1 MDTEETRD
9 TENPDAE
16 TSDSPPE
23 SAEVE
28 RVEPAEKEL
37 ALASSFQRSLTVKTP
52 QVRLPAE
59 IRRHKNF
66 IRFLLRSIA
75 DRKLVQHIEK
85 LRDSIL
91 RQVIESQRNTTGLGS
106 LVGIAGAEGREGTSW
121 ISLIL
126 TLSLGDCTHRRIAL
140 LDCTFD
146 QTRFESVAKVL
157 RLDMNDVSIY
167 FGRNEMCGFHSE
179 AQPNTYFLCTS
190 DETSGLS
197 FFSDKKLPEV
207 LDELR
212 ERFDIVICDMPPL
225 LDGSANVFLT
235 PLLDHLYLV
244 AAPGKIKHSQMSACI
259 KAATIDGKNKISGV
273 ILNKQRAPFWT
284 RLFARD
290 YFF

>member
-1 MDTEETRD
+1 MDKEEETQQEEQQQEAQP
-9 TENPDAE
+9 TQ
-16 TSDSPPE
+16 
-23 SAEVE
+23 
-28 RVEPAEKEL
+28 PAKQGGQEL
-37 ALASSFQRSLTVKTP
+37 TLASSNQRSLSVSTP
-52 QVRLPAE
+52 KVRLPAE

-66 IRFLLRSIA
+66 IRFLLKSIG
-75 DRKLVQHIEK
+75 DKKLVHHVEK
-85 LRDSIL
+85 LRDAIL
-91 RQVIESQRNTTGLGS
+91 RQVIEAQRNSTGLGS
-106 LVGIAGAEGREGTSW
+106 LVGLTGAQGGEGTSW

-157 RLDMNDVSIY
+157 RLDMTDVSIY

-179 AQPNTYFLCTS
+179 AQPNTFFLCTS
-190 DETSGLS
+190 DSTSGLS
-197 FFSDKKLPEV
+197 FFSDKRLPEV

-244 AAPGKIKHSQMSACI
+244 ASPGRVKHSQMQECI
-259 KAATIDGKNKISGV
+259 EAATIEGKNTISGV
-273 ILNKQRAPFWT
+273 ILNKQKVPVWSK
-284 RLFARD
+284 LIGKG
-290 YFF
+290 YFY